1 MPRLIDPA
9 KKAQYLQHR
18 QLGYTQAESARR
30 AGITYTSARG
40 IENRNVGVKASLR
53 IDGLQKPIAHK
64 HLTRAPKRALND
76 IGYFARRYYGMIL
89 LPFHYEDTERVTEWA
104 STPQKEFTV
113 INIAPGTGK
122 TTFYTRVLPAWL
134 TCRDRRIRGMVGSA
148 SHGLAARYVRQLR
161 SDFTRTIPVQAN
173 STGIE
178 QGWAV
183 DARACLIHDYGR
195 FRPDNASEDTIW
207 RQDNFIVDQI
217 DAVSVSEKESTW
229 QAFGPDSSVIG
240 TRVNFAVWDDL
251 YDVQKFR
258 SRETK
263 QSLYDWW
270 SNTAEE
276 RLEPNGL
283 LLLVGQ
289 RLAADD
295 IYHYALNQKRLSPD
309 GQIIP
314 KYHHIVHKAH
324 YDELCRGAETHTFDA
339 EPWPVGCL
347 LFPRR
352 VTWTEVSDK
361 KLNRPDVF
369 EVVYQQNDYIADDQL
384 VKRVW
389 VDGGTDPDTGEC
401 FDGCWD
407 EDRDICE
414 YPHGLT
420 PPLYSMAT
428 VDPAPSNF
436 WACIAEGSLVLT
448 RRGEVP
454 VEQVSTTD
462 SVMTRG
468 GWHQV
473 IKSGSKGARS
483 VITLHLSNGRC
494 LTLTPDHRL
503 LTTFGW
509 KPASSTLG
517 ATLLSPVVHSTL
529 TADTFA
535 FIDNKIVSAVRVP
548 TRTVSFSNL
557 SSDMSGPRH
566 VVPMGFY
573 DQVGRSHARGVT
585 ANMTQFSGEWLSTGL
600 NDTVGE
606 PMGQMLT
613 RTRINNAV
621 SAGSGSLDPD
631 TTVTDLDGSLQ
642 DIVPVVSDDIF
653 TGVEPVG
660 TNLAADRCR
669 TSKDISTLAEVH
681 VVSITHGTIPRQVY
695 DLTVTGN
702 RPEFVVEG
710 IIAHNCEWWLYHP
723 DSETRYLLDLFHG
736 KQGGNDLLDWINGD
750 QKFAGLM
757 EDWQTRSLTLG
768 IPISH
773 WIVEIN
779 AAQKFLLQY
788 EHVKRWARLREVQIV
803 PHTTG
808 INKSNSDL
816 GVTTIASKYKYGQ
829 VRLPARTNEAKRKSE
844 RLVADAVNFRK
855 DFSHSTPDDC
865 VMAQW
870 FLEFNLPRLAFRGIE
885 VAQQSRPAWVSE
897 YFRPHYQQR

>member
-53 IDGLQKPIAHK
+53 IDGLQKPIALK

-183 DARACLIHDYGR
+183 DARACLVQDYGR

-309 GQIIP
+309 GAIIP

-347 LFPRR
+347 LFPKR

-389 VDGGTDPDTGEC
+389 VDGGTDPDTGEK

-436 WACIAEGSLVLT
+436 WAI
-448 RRGEVP
+448 
-454 VEQVSTTD
+454 
-462 SVMTRG
+462 
-468 GWHQV
+468 
-473 IKSGSKGARS
+473 
-483 VITLHLSNGRC
+483 
-494 LTLTPDHRL
+494 
-503 LTTFGW
+503 
-509 KPASSTLG
+509 
-517 ATLLSPVVHSTL
+517 
-529 TADTFA
+529 
-535 FIDNKIVSAVRVP
+535 
-548 TRTVSFSNL
+548 
-557 SSDMSGPRH
+557 
-566 VVPMGFY
+566 
-573 DQVGRSHARGVT
+573 
-585 ANMTQFSGEWLSTGL
+585 
-600 NDTVGE
+600 
-606 PMGQMLT
+606 
-613 RTRINNAV
+613 
-621 SAGSGSLDPD
+621 
-631 TTVTDLDGSLQ
+631 
-642 DIVPVVSDDIF
+642 
-653 TGVEPVG
+653 
-660 TNLAADRCR
+660 
-669 TSKDISTLAEVH
+669 
-681 VVSITHGTIPRQVY
+681 
-695 DLTVTGN
+695 
-702 RPEFVVEG
+702 
-710 IIAHNCEWWLYHP
+710 EWWLYHP
-723 DSETRYLLDLFHG
+723 DSETRYLLDIFHG
-736 KQGGNDLLDWINGD
+736 KQGGNDLLDWVNAD